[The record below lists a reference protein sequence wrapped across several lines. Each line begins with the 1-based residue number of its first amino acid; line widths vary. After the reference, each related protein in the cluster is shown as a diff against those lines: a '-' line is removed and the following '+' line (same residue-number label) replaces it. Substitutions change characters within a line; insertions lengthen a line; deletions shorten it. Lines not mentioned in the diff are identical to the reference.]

1 MKKKMYIQPSVEEKL
16 FQSGMVMQAS
26 SPNGLPIETT
36 PIDDGMGGD
45 WSDTWDFL
53 LQQPRREGGVVCSP

>member
-26 SPNGLPIETT
+26 SPNGLPIDPTL
-36 PIDDGMGGD
+36 IDDGMGGD
-45 WSDTWDFL
+45 WSDIWDFL
-53 LQQPRREGGVVCSP
+53 LQQPRREGGVVCFP